1 MTDPIITPA
10 QMREA
15 VEQAVLAEKM
25 RMMSWC
31 AKRQAVSRKAWER
44 AARKALAGD
53 MAELRNRIALI
64 DAGPLDIV
72 QSDTGGDALPVA
84 EPEPQA
90 PITLTYTN
98 WRGETA
104 ERTIVPKRVWFGVTE
119 WHPEP
124 QWLLRAF
131 DVEKR
136 AERDFVLKD
145 FGQKPEPQA
154 AKVKPLQWVF
164 HDATR
169 NYSAVYI
176 SDGWTISRKGTGH
189 FVLYNREFNEGM
201 DRAYQTLEGAQ
212 AAAEADHAARILSQI
227 EAVSAAQVRAEALEE
242 AAKLPPYDGDGDPA
256 GPFDHHVF
264 VKRDAIRALIEKEPT

>member
-1 MTDPIITPA
+1 MTDITTPA

-53 MAELRNRIALI
+53 MADLRNRIALI
-64 DAGPLDIV
+64 DAEPLDIV
-72 QSDTGGDALPVA
+72 QSDAGDDALPVA
-84 EPEPQA
+84 DPLCTWPSCGHTAKGQCR
-90 PITLTYTN
+90 TYTSGQLIAPN
-98 WRGETA
+98 DASITA
-104 ERTIVPKRVWFGVTE
+104 TNMPV
-119 WHPEP
+119 
-124 QWLLRAF
+124 
-131 DVEKR
+131 
-136 AERDFVLKD
+136 AE
-145 FGQKPEPQA
+145 QEPQA

-201 DRAYQTLEGAQ
+201 DRAYQTLETAK

-227 EAVSAAQVRAEALEE
+227 DAVSVAQVRAEALEE
-242 AAKLPPYDGDGDPA
+242 AAKLADAITERLWHEYKTERHFATDHLQGMSDGA
-256 GPFDHHVF
+256 GEVA
-264 VKRDAIRALIEKEPT
+264 DAIRALMEKPE